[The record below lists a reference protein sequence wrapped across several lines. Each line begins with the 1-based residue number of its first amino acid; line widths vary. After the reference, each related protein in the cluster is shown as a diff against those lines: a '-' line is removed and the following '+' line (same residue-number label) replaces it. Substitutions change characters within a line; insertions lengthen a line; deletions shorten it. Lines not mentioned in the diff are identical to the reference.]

1 MKKKNMSCWRSGW
14 IVFCSI
20 LLIACNNTDAQSGT
34 SEMQADDSYQ
44 MVDHDASN
52 ETRAL
57 LANLYRIKNN
67 HMLFGHQD
75 TLAYGVKWQG
85 EEGRSD
91 IKDVTG
97 SFPALYGWEL
107 GGLGIG
113 QEANLDKVNFANM
126 QRWIKEV
133 YLRGGVNTIS
143 WHMYDP
149 VTGHNSWTKD
159 ASVQHL
165 VPGGKAHDKFKQYL
179 DTFVA
184 FNQQLK
190 VTDKQGNQ
198 VSVPIIFRP
207 WHEHTGD
214 WFWWGKG
221 HTAEKDYIALW
232 RFTVDYL
239 KSQGVHNLI
248 YAYSPDRGRIA
259 LDNYEADYLY
269 GYPGDD
275 YVDVLGI
282 DTYTDLGRDESITV
296 AQQKDNFRRTLE
308 YTVELANKKHK
319 LPAVSEGGWD
329 GIKADNYWTD
339 RILDVV
345 THNDTTRQI
354 AYLMVWRNAN
364 KQRENKDHFYAPYP
378 GHPSADNFKQFY
390 ADPYT
395 LFEDSLPDMYRLHR

>member
-1 MKKKNMSCWRSGW
+1 MNIKNKLLGRSFVVT
-14 IVFCSI
+14 ICALLSSACSSDM
-20 LLIACNNTDAQSGT
+20 AAVSQTDKTAQS
-34 SEMQADDSYQ
+34 YN
-44 MVDHDASN
+44 MVDPQAST

-57 LANLYRIKNN
+57 LANLYRIKDQ

-75 TLAYGVKWQG
+75 TLAYGVNWEG

-107 GGLGIG
+107 GGLGMG
-113 QEANLDKVNFANM
+113 QKENLDKVNFANM
-126 QRWIKEV
+126 QRWMKQV
-133 YLRGGVNTIS
+133 YLRGGVNTVS
-143 WHMYDP
+143 WHMFDP
-149 VTGHNSWTKD
+149 VTGQNSWHKN
-159 ASVQHL
+159 ASVQQL
-165 VPGGKAHDKFKQYL
+165 IPGGKAHQKFKQYL

-190 VTDKQGNQ
+190 VTNKQGKQ
-198 VSVPIIFRP
+198 VSIPLIFRP

-221 HTAEKDYIALW
+221 HTAEQDYIALW

-248 YAYSPDRGRIA
+248 YAYSPDRSRIN
-259 LDNYEADYLY
+259 LDNYQADYLY
-269 GYPGDD
+269 GYPGDN

-282 DTYTDLGRDESITV
+282 DTYIDLGRDENISV
-296 AQQKDNFRRTLE
+296 EQQKDNFRRTLE
-308 YTVELANKKHK
+308 YTVEIAKQKHK

-329 GIKADNYWTD
+329 GIKDNQYWTN

-345 THNDTTRQI
+345 TQNETTRQI

-364 KQRENKDHFYAPYP
+364 KQREHKEHFYAPFV

-395 LFEDSLPDMYRLHR
+395 LFEDNLPDMYQ